1 MAALDCFQRAN
12 SCVRQTPRAMPKG
25 NILMTGLILLSV
37 LGVGVLL
44 SSLAPE
50 IEDFLPEE
58 SADSEEPL
66 STVEAENLLDQFEAD
81 DTISLIRGESG
92 VTQSAPDELLG
103 TEAEEVLVTTQAV
116 EQVAPTPDEELAELP
131 IEFADPTA
139 QTDTLAEDE
148 MADAEMADA
157 EMGEDEPVLDEVMDE
172 LLMGTSQDDEM
183 GSDGGEDT
191 LQGAAGD
198 DLLVAIDTGL
208 DGDEMAADTLIG
220 GEGDDTLMGDKADV
234 MTGGEGADIIKVLG
248 LEDKLPDEKAPEEK
262 VTVTDFDP
270 EEDVLILVDKNGDDL
285 LLADTEEDSAEETAF
300 IGIRPTEDGG
310 STEIIYD
317 DTVVAVLLGTDVET
331 LEENAAWLANRNA
344 MALVAFARLSA

>member
-1 MAALDCFQRAN
+1 MAALDCFQRVN

-103 TEAEEVLVTTQAV
+103 TEAEEMLVTTQAA
-116 EQVAPTPDEELAELP
+116 EQMAPTQDEELAELP
-131 IEFADPTA
+131 IELADPAA
-139 QTDTLAEDE
+139 QTDALAED
-148 MADAEMADA
+148 EMADA

-270 EEDVLILVDKNGDDL
+270 EEDVLILVDKNGEDL

>member
-1 MAALDCFQRAN
+1 MAALDCFQRVN
-12 SCVRQTPRAMPKG
+12 SCVRQSPRAMPKG

-103 TEAEEVLVTTQAV
+103 TEAEEMLVTTQAA
-116 EQVAPTPDEELAELP
+116 EQMAPTQDEELAELP
-131 IEFADPTA
+131 IELADPAA
-139 QTDTLAEDE
+139 QTDALAED
-148 MADAEMADA
+148 EMADA
-157 EMGEDEPVLDEVMDE
+157 EMGEDEPVLDEVTDE

-208 DGDEMAADTLIG
+208 EGDEMAADTLIG

-270 EEDVLILVDKNGDDL
+270 EEDVLILVDKNGEDL
-285 LLADTEEDSAEETAF
+285 LLADTEEDSAEETVF

>member
-1 MAALDCFQRAN
+1 MAALDCFQRVN
-12 SCVRQTPRAMPKG
+12 SCVRQTPRALPKG

-66 STVEAENLLDQFEAD
+66 STVEAENLLDQFETD

-103 TEAEEVLVTTQAV
+103 TEAEEMLVTTQAV
-116 EQVAPTPDEELAELP
+116 EQVAPTQDEDLAELP
-131 IEFADPTA
+131 IELADPAA
-139 QTDTLAEDE
+139 QTDALAED
-148 MADAEMADA
+148 EMADA
-157 EMGEDEPVLDEVMDE
+157 EMGEDEPVLDEVTDE
-172 LLMGTSQDDEM
+172 LLMGTSEDDEM

-248 LEDKLPDEKAPEEK
+248 LEDKLPDKKAPEEK